1 LFFDVPSRFKH
12 DARSVSEPA
21 TTPELQSK
29 VSAQGNL
36 AATGMSANTVQDPQP
51 NDYLTMEGMRG
62 QEYSIGIFF
71 FMLAGVAV
79 FVAII
84 LKFVF
89 GAAKE
94 KGLKKGEKILFIWI
108 LFGTFAAVIFGA
120 IQLLQGRLF

>member
-1 LFFDVPSRFKH
+1 VT
-12 DARSVSEPA
+12 AE
-21 TTPELQSK
+21 
-29 VSAQGNL
+29 VSASVAQ
-36 AATGMSANTVQDPQP
+36 TTQP
-51 NDYLTMEGMRG
+51 DDFLTIEGMKG

-84 LKFVF
+84 LKFVL

-108 LFGTFAAVIFGA
+108 LLGTFAAVFFGA